1 MQIKR
6 GTTRVV
12 LIAFGF
18 VFKFPT
24 LKQATVHGKLFR
36 YFRGL
41 VANVTEFATYLS
53 CDRASFLVPVFSLG
67 FVNIQRYQD
76 GEKPTWDDVEAIFRR
91 LPKEAQ
97 ATVRMM
103 DMHFFA
109 PSNFRRNTQGLRM
122 IDFGD
127 GFAKSVPLS
136 SFLVRFHKE
145 FGEATKG
152 ETTATTE

>member
-12 LIAFGF
+12 LIAFGL

-24 LKQATVHGKLFR
+24 LKQAAFHGRSFR

-41 VANVTEFATYLS
+41 IANATEFATYLS

-76 GEKPTWDDVEAIFRR
+76 GDTPTWTDLEAIFSR
-91 LPKEAQ
+91 LPEQ
-97 ATVRMM
+97 VQRTIRMM
-103 DMHFFA
+103 DQHAFA
-109 PSNFRRNTQGLRM
+109 PSNFRRNSRGLRM

-127 GFAKSVPLS
+127 GFSDNTPI
-136 SFLVRFHKE
+136 SFFLTRYHKQ
-145 FGEATKG
+145 FGDAIKG
-152 ETTATTE
+152 ETTATTR

>member
-12 LIAFGF
+12 LITFGF

-24 LKQATVHGKLFR
+24 LKQRTVHGKLFR

-41 VANVTEFATYLS
+41 VANATEFATYLG

-76 GEKPTWDDVEAIFRR
+76 GEKPTWDEVEVIFRR
-91 LPKEAQ
+91 LPERAQ
-97 ATVRMM
+97 GTLRMM
-103 DMHFFA
+103 DMHAFT
-109 PSNFRRNTQGLRM
+109 PSNFRRNSKGLRM

-127 GFAKSVPLS
+127 GFANTVPLS
-136 SFLVRFHKE
+136 SFLTRYHEE
-145 FGEATKG
+145 FGRALKG
-152 ETTATTE
+152 ETTATTR